1 MKHFYLFVFFCIS
14 INSTF
19 SQRIC
24 ATYDYNQKQ
33 EVSTYAS
40 RLSSRNTTNNRDTV
54 PGEQITVPV
63 VIHILY
69 NNTTQDISDAQVLSQ
84 LLVLNNDY
92 GKSNSDIANIPAA
105 FSNLAADVKIKFCLA
120 RTDPQG
126 RSTNGIIR
134 KYTREQVWLADDA
147 MKFSRSGGD
156 DAWDASRYL
165 NIWVCNLFGRNL
177 GYSSVPGS
185 DPQKDGVVIQFDVF
199 GTTGIVRKPFDK
211 GRTATHE
218 IGHWLGL
225 LHLWG
230 DSQCGDDHIDDTPPQ
245 KSYNNGCPS
254 FPHTS
259 NCSINAN
266 GDMFMNFMDFTDD
279 ACMHMFT
286 TGQKNK
292 MRSQF
297 SIKGIRNSF
306 LNSMACDSSLI
317 VEAGSLPLDTVVK
330 PSLISVYPNPSANY
344 VILENKNSTEMVGK
358 TLKIVNVM
366 GRQVKTIELKSQRNI
381 IAVNDLQPGI
391 YFLKIEGHDKNITIK
406 FLKL

>member
-1 MKHFYLFVFFCIS
+1 MKHFYLLLFFYIS
-14 INSTF
+14 VSSTF

-24 ATYDYNQKQ
+24 GTYDYGQHQ
-33 EVSTYAS
+33 EATATAN
-40 RLSSRNTTNNRDTV
+40 RLSGRNSINNRDTV
-54 PGEQITVPV
+54 AGEEITIPV

-69 NNTTQDISDAQVLSQ
+69 NNNTQNISEAQVLSQ
-84 LLVLNNDY
+84 LAVLNNDY
-92 GKSNSDIANIPAA
+92 GKLNTDIAAIPTA
-105 FSNLAADVKIKFCLA
+105 FVNLAADVKIKFCLA

-126 RSTNGIIR
+126 KSTNGIIR
-134 KYTREQVWLADDA
+134 KYTRESVWLADDA
-147 MKFSRSGGD
+147 VKFSRSGGD
-156 DAWDASRYL
+156 DAWDASKYL

-185 DPQKDGVVIQFDVF
+185 VAEKDGVVIQFDVF

-211 GRTATHE
+211 GRTTTHE

-230 DSQCGDDHIDDTPPQ
+230 DKLCGDDHIDDTPPQ

-259 NCSINAN
+259 SCSINAN

-286 TGQKNK
+286 EGQKNK

-306 LNSMACDSSLI
+306 LNSNACDSSLI
-317 VEAGSLPLDTVVK
+317 VEAGSLPADTFVK
-330 PSLISVYPNPSANY
+330 TSLLSVYPNPASNY
-344 VILENKNSTEMVGK
+344 VIVEEKNSNDLVGK
-358 TLKIVNVM
+358 TLKIVNVT
-366 GRQVKTIELKSQRNI
+366 GRQIKIIELKSQKNI
-381 IAVNDLQPGI
+381 IPVNDLQPGI
-391 YFLKIEGHDKNITIK
+391 YFLKIEAAEKSITLK